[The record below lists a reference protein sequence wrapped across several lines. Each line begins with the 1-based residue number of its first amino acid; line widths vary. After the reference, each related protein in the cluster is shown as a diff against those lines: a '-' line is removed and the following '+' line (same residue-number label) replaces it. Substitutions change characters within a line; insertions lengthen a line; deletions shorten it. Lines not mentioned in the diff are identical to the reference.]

1 MKSIFIYSCDN
12 LFFMNNSMVSE
23 ETLKKL
29 RKRAIILGFLH
40 GVEATLEMS
49 RKWVIHRYLGNFS
62 DYTTYNITTRSFE
75 QNGKKKYTVTL
86 TLNVT
91 FDEEDILRMYDD
103 IYDAQEYIKERVREK
118 VEEEKEKAEEYLKKR
133 EEKLKKL
140 KS

>member
-1 MKSIFIYSCDN
+1 
-12 LFFMNNSMVSE
+12 MVNE
-23 ETLKKL
+23 NVAEKL

-40 GVEATLEMS
+40 GVEATLEMGK
-49 RKWVIHRYLGNFS
+49 KWIINRYLGNFS

-91 FDEEDILRMYDD
+91 FDEEDILRLYDD
-103 IYDAQEYIKERVREK
+103 IYDAQEYIKEKVREK
-118 VEEEKEKAEEYLKKR
+118 VEEERKRAEEYLEKR

>member
-1 MKSIFIYSCDN
+1 MRSIFIYSCVN
-12 LFFMNNSMVSE
+12 LFYMNNENVVE
-23 ETLKKL
+23 KL

-40 GVEATLEMS
+40 GVERTLEMS
-49 RKWVIHRYLGNFS
+49 RRWVIHRFLGEFS

-86 TLNVT
+86 TLNIT

-103 IYDAQEYIKERVREK
+103 IYNAQEYIKEKVREK
-118 VEEEKEKAEEYLKKR
+118 VEEEKERAEEYIKKR

>member
-1 MKSIFIYSCDN
+1 MSN
-12 LFFMNNSMVSE
+12 ENVVEN
-23 ETLKKL
+23 L

-40 GVEATLEMS
+40 GVERTLEMS
-49 RKWVIHRYLGNFS
+49 RRWVIHRFLGEFS

-86 TLNVT
+86 TLNIT
-91 FDEEDILRMYDD
+91 FDEEDILRMYED
-103 IYDAQEYIKERVREK
+103 IQNAEEYIKEKVREK
-118 VEEEKEKAEEYLKKR
+118 VEEERERAKEYLKKR

>member
-1 MKSIFIYSCDN
+1 
-12 LFFMNNSMVSE
+12 MVNK
-23 ETLKKL
+23 ETIEKL

-40 GVEATLEMS
+40 GVESVLEMGRRWIINRFLS
-49 RKWVIHRYLGNFS
+49 EFT

-75 QNGKKKYTVTL
+75 QDGKKKYSVTL

-91 FDEEDILRMYDD
+91 FDEEDILKMYENIQD
-103 IYDAQEYIKERVREK
+103 IQEYIREKVREK
-118 VEEEKEKAEEYLKKR
+118 VEEERKRAEEYLKKR

>member
-1 MKSIFIYSCDN
+1 MRSIFIYSCVN
-12 LFFMNNSMVSE
+12 LFYMNNENVVE
-23 ETLKKL
+23 KL

-40 GVEATLEMS
+40 GVERTLEMS
-49 RKWVIHRYLGNFS
+49 RRWVIHRFLGEFS

-86 TLNVT
+86 TLNIT
-91 FDEEDILRMYDD
+91 FDEEDILRLYDD
-103 IYDAQEYIKERVREK
+103 IQNAQEYIKEKVREK
-118 VEEEKEKAEEYLKKR
+118 VEEERERAKEYLEKR